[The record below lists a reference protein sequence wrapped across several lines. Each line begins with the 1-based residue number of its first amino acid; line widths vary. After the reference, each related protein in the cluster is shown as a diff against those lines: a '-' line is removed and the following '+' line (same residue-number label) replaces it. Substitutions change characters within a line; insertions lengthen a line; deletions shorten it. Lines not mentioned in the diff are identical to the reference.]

1 MAVPLYMPRSV
12 RAQCPNCGMPI
23 TVELHTIIDG
33 AKQPDLKEQLLG
45 GRLNLATC
53 SACRHSGVMSAPLL
67 YHDGEKEFLG
77 VFLPQQLEVTEAER
91 QRTIGEMTT
100 TLMQS
105 LPPEQ
110 RKGYLFQPKQFLS
123 MPSMLDAILIADGVT
138 PEQLQKQRA
147 QLRLIQRLLDA
158 QGSDDVL
165 QTIVK
170 EQDEAL
176 DYEFFALLSA
186 LAEGTLK
193 DGRETE
199 GRQILALRDKL
210 LDMSSWGS
218 KAGPEREILE
228 QLGSVTTPEQ
238 LVDKMIETKDEDLEP
253 LVQLVRPALD
263 YGFFQLLTG
272 RIDAAAKD
280 GQKDEARRL
289 KALRTRILD
298 LTDKLDRMFEK
309 EAKRASA
316 LLRKLLES
324 TDVRASV
331 REHKE
336 EIDDVVLAV
345 LSMNLQEAEKAG
357 AKEASARLEQIWRAI
372 TEMLEESM
380 PPEVRFINHLLDAD
394 FPQGTQHLLESNPQ
408 RVNGALLKAMAAISA
423 DLEAQGRSELAK
435 RMRDIRG
442 QAVLLA

>member
-1 MAVPLYMPRSV
+1 MAVPLNMARPV

-23 TVELHTIIDG
+23 TIELHTIIDG
-33 AKQPDLKEQLLG
+33 GKQPELKAQLLEG
-45 GRLNLATC
+45 QLNLAAC
-53 SACRHSGVMSAPLL
+53 SACQHKGVMSAPLL
-67 YHDGEKEFLG
+67 YHDGDKEFLG
-77 VFLPQQLEVTEAER
+77 VFVPQQVQMTEAER
-91 QRTIGEMTT
+91 QKTIGDMTT

-138 PEQLQKQRA
+138 PEQLEKQRSR
-147 QLRLIQRLLDA
+147 LRLIQRMLDA
-158 QGSDDVL
+158 LGSDDLL
-165 QTIVK
+165 QAIVK
-170 EQDEAL
+170 EQDETL
-176 DYEFFALLSA
+176 DYEFFAILSSV
-186 LAEGTLK
+186 AERALK
-193 DGRETE
+193 DGQEAE
-199 GRQILALRDKL
+199 GRKILALRDKV

-218 KAGPEREILE
+218 EARPEREVLE
-228 QLGSVTTPEQ
+228 QLGSISTPEQ
-238 LVDKMIETKDEDLEP
+238 LVDKLIEAKDEELEA
-253 LVQLVRPALD
+253 LVRLVRPLLD

-280 GQKDEARRL
+280 GQKDESRRL
-289 KALRTRILD
+289 KATRSRLLD
-298 LTDKLDRMFEK
+298 LTQKLDKEFEK

-324 TDVRASV
+324 GDVRAAV
-331 REHKE
+331 REHRE

-357 AKEASARLEQIWRAI
+357 AKEASSRLEQIWRAI

-380 PPEVRFINHLLDAD
+380 PPEVRFINRLLDAY
-394 FPQGTQHLLESNPQ
+394 FPQGTQQLLESSPQ
-408 RVNGALLKAMAAISA
+408 QVSGTLLEAMATIAG
-423 DLEAQGRSELAK
+423 DLEAQERTDLAK
-435 RMRDIRG
+435 RLRDIRG